1 MKRGKVPG
9 WFASILLLLAN
20 LGAYAAPPPE
30 LDYQGKILVNDIPLT
45 GPGYF
50 KYAISDEAGATNFW
64 AHDGTPTGEPST
76 YVTNDCHNG
85 VFSAI
90 LGGAPMSD
98 IDPEIFGLETS
109 LFLRVWFSAD
119 GATFDEMQPA
129 QDLLS
134 APYALNADM
143 LDGYHAADLLGG
155 GGAETDPVFSAS
167 PAFGITLA
175 DLANWNAAFG
185 WGDHSAAG
193 YVTTEADPVFV
204 ASPAY
209 GITSAQIGR
218 WNAAWGWG
226 DHALAGYLTS
236 YTETD
241 PVWSAASNRYYQKT
255 EADGRFVDVTGDTM
269 TGALTINSGAG
280 NDLEISS
287 AGSSV
292 RVGNGAV
299 ALVGGVAVGSGA
311 DGSMNG
317 AAVGGTA
324 LAQNTGAAVGNLA
337 SGANNGAALGYQ
349 ANGSASGSA
358 VGYNSSGFSY
368 GAAMGYGAK
377 AGWYGSALGREANGA
392 TNGVAIGYGA
402 NGAFTNVAIGVAASA
417 QQGTER
423 IAIGHNVTNDVDE
436 TARIRGDLFMDGG
449 QAVYGR
455 TPFATGAFRQLL
467 PLPPLQNAV
476 FVATNGTPAGPGT
489 IDRPFNTPQNAY
501 NYAATSYAGR
511 PAAVVVAA
519 GRYPPLNMN
528 AGNVHVIGESRCE
541 ITNLTIT
548 AAANSIA
555 GKQRVENLIVLQ
567 TTVVAADL
575 GEDVKFHNCRF
586 ELGLRIYGPN
596 VEVQDCFAMAQ
607 DAQAV
612 IVGDGINNI
621 DGVALTQSSFLNDSG
636 VYGTLEV
643 NLGVGNFEVIGCQIV
658 NKSPYACIVDNEPGP
673 IVPLHLYT
681 HNYIRGA
688 PGSVVVQDP
697 AAGGA
702 GGPTIAFAHNTVL
715 GNVGL
720 NGHLQFFANNL
731 VYGLINNVGGVP
743 GWLQAGVGTGMDASG
758 NTEHEVVVPTLPAAW
773 VD

>member
-1 MKRGKVPG
+1 MKHGRIPWLLG
-9 WFASILLLLAN
+9 WVLLGGA
-20 LGAYAAPPPE
+20 LGALGVPPPE
-30 LDYQGKILVNDIPLT
+30 MDYQGKVLVNDVPLT

-50 KYAISDEAGATNFW
+50 KYAIADEAGATNFW
-64 AHDGTPTGEPST
+64 ANDGTPTGEPAA

-90 LGGAPMSD
+90 LGGAPMTD
-98 IDPEIFGLETS
+98 IDPSIFGLDTS

-119 GATFDEMQPA
+119 GVAFNEMLPA

-155 GGAETDPVFSAS
+155 GAETDPIFSAS
-167 PAFGITLA
+167 AAFGIT
-175 DLANWNAAFG
+175 G
-185 WGDHSAAG
+185 G
-193 YVTTEADPVFV
+193 
-204 ASPAY
+204 
-209 GITSAQIGR
+209 QIGR
-218 WNAAWGWG
+218 WNTAWGWG
-226 DHALAGYLTS
+226 DHALAGYLTA
-236 YTETD
+236 EVD
-241 PVWSAASNRYYQKT
+241 PVWTAASNSYYQKT
-255 EADGRFVDVTGDTM
+255 EAAGLFVDVAGDTM
-269 TGALTINSGAG
+269 TGALTINSGPG
-280 NDLEISS
+280 NDLVVSS
-287 AGSSV
+287 AG
-292 RVGNGAV
+292 GNILIGGA
-299 ALVGGVAVGSGA
+299 AAADQGGVAVGAGA
-311 DGSMNG
+311 QADLAGV
-317 AAVGGTA
+317 AVGSNAVAMTQGVAVGLNAMGQLTGTA
-324 LAQNTGAAVGNLA
+324 VGA
-337 SGANNGAALGYQ
+337 GANGQSGGAALGYAASGNLNGSAVGYQ
-349 ANGSASGSA
+349 ANGSASGA
-358 VGYNSSGFSY
+358 AMGYNSVGLSY
-368 GAAMGYGAK
+368 GAAVGYGAL
-377 AGWYGSALGREANGA
+377 AGWYGAALGRGANGA

-449 QAVYGR
+449 RAVYGR
-455 TPFATGAFRQLL
+455 MPFAAGSFRQLL
-467 PLPPLQNAV
+467 PLPPLQNV
-476 FVATNGTPAGPGT
+476 VYVATNGTSAGPGT
-489 IDRPFNTPQNAY
+489 IDRPFDKPQNAY
-501 NYAATSYAGR
+501 TYAATTYAGQ
-511 PAAVVVAA
+511 PAAVVIAA

-643 NLGVGNFEVIGCQIV
+643 NLGVYNFETIGCQIA
-658 NKSPYACIVDNEPGP
+658 NKSAFACIVDNETGP
-673 IVPLHLYT
+673 IMPLHLYT
-681 HNYIRGA
+681 HNYVRGA
-688 PGSVVVQDP
+688 PASIVVQDP
-697 AAGGA
+697 GAGGA

-720 NGHLQFFANNL
+720 NGHLQFYANNL

-758 NTEHEVVVPTLPAAW
+758 NTEHEVVAPALPAAW

>member
-1 MKRGKVPG
+1 MKHGRIPWLLG
-9 WFASILLLLAN
+9 WVLLAGAWGA
-20 LGAYAAPPPE
+20 LGVPPPE
-30 LDYQGKILVNDIPLT
+30 MDYQGKVLVNDIPLT

-50 KYAISDEAGATNFW
+50 KYAISDEVGATNFW
-64 AHDGTPTGEPST
+64 ANDGTPTGEPANF
-76 YVTNDCHNG
+76 VTNDCHNG

-90 LGGAPMSD
+90 LGGAPMAD
-98 IDPEIFGLETS
+98 IDPTIFGLDTS
-109 LFLRVWFSAD
+109 LFLRVWFSSD
-119 GATFDEMQPA
+119 GATFNEMLPA

-155 GGAETDPVFSAS
+155 GAETDPIFSAS
-167 PAFGITLA
+167 PAFGITA
-175 DLANWNAAFG
+175 
-185 WGDHSAAG
+185 
-193 YVTTEADPVFV
+193 
-204 ASPAY
+204 
-209 GITSAQIGR
+209 AQISR
-218 WNAAWGWG
+218 WNTAWGWG
-226 DHALAGYLTS
+226 DHALAGYLTA
-236 YTETD
+236 ETD
-241 PVWSAASNRYYQKT
+241 PVWTAASNSYYQKT
-255 EADGRFVDVTGDTM
+255 EADGLFVDVAGDTM

-280 NDLEISS
+280 NELEIAS
-287 AGSSV
+287 AGNNV

-299 ALVGGVAVGSGA
+299 ALISGVAVGAGA

-317 AAVGGTA
+317 AAVGGSA
-324 LAQNTGAAVGNLA
+324 LAQNTGAAFGNLA
-337 SGANNGAALGYQ
+337 NGANNGSAVGYQ
-349 ANGSASGSA
+349 ANGTASGTA
-358 VGYNSSGFSY
+358 VGYNSVGFSY
-368 GAAMGYGAK
+368 GAAVGYGAL
-377 AGWYGSALGREANGA
+377 AGWYGAALGRGANGA
-392 TNGVAIGYGA
+392 TNGVAVGFGA

-417 QQGTER
+417 QQGAER

-449 QAVYGR
+449 RAVYGR
-455 TPFATGAFRQLL
+455 IPFATGSFRQLL

-476 FVATNGTPAGPGT
+476 FVATNGTSAGPGT
-489 IDRPFNTPQNAY
+489 VDRPFDTPQNAY
-501 NYAATSYAGR
+501 TYAATTYAGQ
-511 PAAVVVAA
+511 PAAVVIAA

-567 TTVVAADL
+567 TTIVAADL

-621 DGVALTQSSFLNDSG
+621 DGIALTQSSFLNDSG
-636 VYGTLEV
+636 VYGTVEV
-643 NLGVGNFEVIGCQIV
+643 NLGVYNFEMLGCQVV
-658 NKSPYACIVDNEPGP
+658 NKSPFACIVDNETGP

-688 PGSVVVQDP
+688 PASVVVQDP

-720 NGHLQFFANNL
+720 NGHLQFYANNL

-758 NTEHEVVVPTLPAAW
+758 NTEHEVVAPALPAAW

>member
-1 MKRGKVPG
+1 MKRGRIPWLLG
-9 WFASILLLLAN
+9 WVLLAGTWGA
-20 LGAYAAPPPE
+20 LGVPPPE
-30 LDYQGKILVNDIPLT
+30 MDYQGKVLVNDIPLT

-64 AHDGTPTGEPST
+64 ANDGTATGEPASH
-76 YVTNDCHNG
+76 VTNDCHNG

-90 LGGAPMSD
+90 LGGAPMTD
-98 IDPEIFGLETS
+98 IDPTIFGLDTS
-109 LFLRVWFSAD
+109 LFLRVWFSSD
-119 GATFDEMQPA
+119 GATFNEMLPA

-155 GGAETDPVFSAS
+155 GAETDPIFSAS
-167 PAFGITLA
+167 PAFGITA
-175 DLANWNAAFG
+175 
-185 WGDHSAAG
+185 
-193 YVTTEADPVFV
+193 
-204 ASPAY
+204 
-209 GITSAQIGR
+209 AQIGR
-218 WNAAWGWG
+218 WNTAWGWG
-226 DHALAGYLTS
+226 DHALAGYLTA
-236 YTETD
+236 EAD
-241 PVWSAASNRYYQKT
+241 PVWTAASNSYYQKA
-255 EADGRFVDVTGDTM
+255 EADGLFVDVAGDTM
-269 TGALTINSGAG
+269 TGTLTINSGAG
-280 NDLEISS
+280 SDLVVSS

-299 ALVGGVAVGSGA
+299 AVISGVAVGTGA
-311 DGSMNG
+311 DGSNNG
-317 AAVGGTA
+317 AAVGGSA

-337 SGANNGAALGYQ
+337 NAVNNGSAVGYQ
-349 ANGSASGSA
+349 ANGSASGA
-358 VGYNSSGFSY
+358 AMGYNSVGLSY
-368 GAAMGYGAK
+368 GAAVGYGAL
-377 AGWYGSALGREANGA
+377 AGWYGAALGRGANGA
-392 TNGVAIGYGA
+392 TNGVAVGYGA

-449 QAVYGR
+449 RAVYSR
-455 TPFATGAFRQLL
+455 MPFATGSFRQLL

-476 FVATNGTPAGPGT
+476 FVATNGTPSGPGT
-489 IDRPFNTPQNAY
+489 VDRPFDTPQNAY
-501 NYAATSYAGR
+501 NYAATTYAGQ

-541 ITNLTIT
+541 ITNLMIT

-621 DGVALTQSSFLNDSG
+621 DGIALTQSSFLNDSG
-636 VYGTLEV
+636 VYGTAEV
-643 NLGVGNFEVIGCQIV
+643 NLGVYNFEAIGCQFV
-658 NKSPYACIVDNEPGP
+658 NKSPFACIVDNETGP

-681 HNYIRGA
+681 HNYVRGA
-688 PGSVVVQDP
+688 PASVVVQDP

-702 GGPTIAFAHNTVL
+702 GGPTIVFAHNTVL

-720 NGHLQFFANNL
+720 NGHPQFYANNL
-731 VYGLINNVGGVP
+731 VYGIINNVGGVP
-743 GWLQAGVGTGMDASG
+743 GWLQAGVGAGLDASG

>member
-1 MKRGKVPG
+1 MKRGRIPWLLG
-9 WFASILLLLAN
+9 WVLLAGTWGA
-20 LGAYAAPPPE
+20 LGVPPPE
-30 LDYQGKILVNDIPLT
+30 MDYQGKVLVNDIPLT

-50 KYAISDEAGATNFW
+50 KYASSDEAGATKFW
-64 AHDGTPTGEPST
+64 ANDGTPTGEPAA

-90 LGGAPMSD
+90 LGGAPMTD
-98 IDPEIFGLETS
+98 VAPTIFGLDTS
-109 LFLRVWFSAD
+109 LFLRVWFSSD
-119 GATFDEMQPA
+119 GVTFNEMLPA

-155 GGAETDPVFSAS
+155 GIAETDPVFVASAS
-167 PAFGITLA
+167 AGITLA

-193 YVTTEADPVFV
+193 YLSTE
-204 ASPAY
+204 
-209 GITSAQIGR
+209 
-218 WNAAWGWG
+218 
-226 DHALAGYLTS
+226 H
-236 YTETD
+236 D
-241 PVWSAASNRYYQKT
+241 PVWTAASNSYFQKT
-255 EADGRFVDVTGDTM
+255 EADGLFVDVAGDTM

-280 NDLEISS
+280 NELEIAS
-287 AGSSV
+287 AGNTV

-299 ALVGGVAVGSGA
+299 ALISGVAVGAGA

-324 LAQNTGAAVGNLA
+324 LAQNTGAAFGNLA
-337 SGANNGAALGYQ
+337 NGANNGSAVGYQ
-349 ANGSASGSA
+349 ANGTASGTA
-358 VGYNSSGFSY
+358 VGYNSVGFSY
-368 GAAMGYGAK
+368 GAAVGYGAL
-377 AGWYGSALGREANGA
+377 AGWYGAALGRGANGA
-392 TNGVAIGYGA
+392 TNGVAVGFGA

-449 QAVYGR
+449 RAVYGR
-455 TPFATGAFRQLL
+455 IPFATGSFRQLL

-476 FVATNGTPAGPGT
+476 FVATNGTSAGPGT
-489 IDRPFNTPQNAY
+489 VDRPFDTPQNAY
-501 NYAATSYAGR
+501 TYAATTYAGQ
-511 PAAVVVAA
+511 PAAVGIAA

-567 TTVVAADL
+567 TTIVAADL

-621 DGVALTQSSFLNDSG
+621 DGIALTQSSFLNDSG
-636 VYGTLEV
+636 VYGTVEV
-643 NLGVGNFEVIGCQIV
+643 NLGVYNFEMLGCQVV
-658 NKSPYACIVDNEPGP
+658 NKSPFACIVDNETGP

-681 HNYIRGA
+681 HNYIRGVPA
-688 PGSVVVQDP
+688 SVVVQDP

-743 GWLQAGVGTGMDASG
+743 GWLQAGVGTGLDASG
-758 NTEHEVVVPTLPAAW
+758 NTEHEVVAPALPAAW

>member
-1 MKRGKVPG
+1 MKHGRIPWLLG
-9 WFASILLLLAN
+9 WVLLAGAWGA
-20 LGAYAAPPPE
+20 LGVPPPE
-30 LDYQGKILVNDIPLT
+30 MDYQGKVLVNDIPLT

-50 KYAISDEAGATNFW
+50 KYAISDEVGATNFW
-64 AHDGTPTGEPST
+64 ANDGTPTGEPANF
-76 YVTNDCHNG
+76 VTNDCHNG

-90 LGGAPMSD
+90 LGGAPMAD
-98 IDPEIFGLETS
+98 IDPTIFGLDTS
-109 LFLRVWFSAD
+109 LFLRVWFSSD
-119 GATFDEMQPA
+119 GATFNEMLPA

-155 GGAETDPVFSAS
+155 GAETDPIFSAS
-167 PAFGITLA
+167 PAFGITA
-175 DLANWNAAFG
+175 
-185 WGDHSAAG
+185 
-193 YVTTEADPVFV
+193 
-204 ASPAY
+204 
-209 GITSAQIGR
+209 AQISR
-218 WNAAWGWG
+218 WNTAWGWG
-226 DHALAGYLTS
+226 DHALAGYLTA
-236 YTETD
+236 ETD
-241 PVWSAASNRYYQKT
+241 PVWTAASNSYYQKT
-255 EADGRFVDVTGDTM
+255 EADGLFVDVAGDTM

-280 NDLEISS
+280 NELEIAS
-287 AGSSV
+287 AGNNV

-299 ALVGGVAVGSGA
+299 ALISGVAVGAGA

-317 AAVGGTA
+317 AAVGGSA
-324 LAQNTGAAVGNLA
+324 LAQNTGAAFGNLA
-337 SGANNGAALGYQ
+337 NGANNGSAVGYQ
-349 ANGSASGSA
+349 ANGTASGTA
-358 VGYNSSGFSY
+358 VGYNSVGFSY
-368 GAAMGYGAK
+368 GAAVGYGAL
-377 AGWYGSALGREANGA
+377 AGWYGAALGRGANGA
-392 TNGVAIGYGA
+392 TNGVAVGFGA

-449 QAVYGR
+449 RAVYGR
-455 TPFATGAFRQLL
+455 MPFATGAFRQLL

-476 FVATNGTPAGPGT
+476 FVATNGTSAGPGT
-489 IDRPFNTPQNAY
+489 VDRPFDTPQNAY
-501 NYAATSYAGR
+501 TYAATTYAGQ
-511 PAAVVVAA
+511 PAAVVIAA

-720 NGHLQFFANNL
+720 NGHLQFYANNL

-758 NTEHEVVVPTLPAAW
+758 NTEHEVVAPALPAAW